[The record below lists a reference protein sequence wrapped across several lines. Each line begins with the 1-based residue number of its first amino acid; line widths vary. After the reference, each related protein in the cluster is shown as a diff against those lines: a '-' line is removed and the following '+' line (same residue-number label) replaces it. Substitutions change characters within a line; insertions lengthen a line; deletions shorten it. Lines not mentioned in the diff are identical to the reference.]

1 MSSSIFQRLGYNFDT
16 NRFGDAQYLSPG
28 AEAYLKAAPIELASW
43 QQSDIAN
50 GNIQTT
56 NYYKNPLAP
65 DCALIIANTA
75 NIITFSSTVAF
86 DFASGANATLQ
97 AAATNLQAELN
108 SFVSHTNNV
117 SGVTLMTSNTD
128 VIPSLE
134 SASSI
139 GNYLL
144 RIVNVSDNVQNTTP
158 LLGSMTSLF
167 IGPEINSNVAV
178 VNTALQ
184 LLNTS
189 VAPNGNC
196 YLSSVQVLTI
206 SNTLNVL
213 NTFVSYRRVS
223 DWNFF
228 ANATSIVMDTVKLS
242 TFNNM
247 GNTQTYLV
255 NNLIGTDQLKK
266 NLANT
271 SNTAI

>member
-1 MSSSIFQRLGYNFDT
+1 MSSIFGRLGFNFDT

-28 AEAYLKAAPIELASW
+28 AEAYLNAAPIQLASW

-50 GNIQTT
+50 GNVQTT
-56 NYYKNPLAP
+56 NYYKNPLAN
-65 DCALIIANTA
+65 DCTLLIANTS
-75 NIITFSSTVAF
+75 NIVSFVTTVPF
-86 DFASGANATLQ
+86 DFDSGSNAILLS
-97 AAATNLQAELN
+97 AATNLQTELN

-128 VIPSLE
+128 TIPSLE

-144 RIVNVSDNVQNTTP
+144 RIVNVSDDIQNTTP
-158 LLGSMTSLF
+158 LLGSLTSLF
-167 IGPEINSNVAV
+167 IGPEVNSNVAI

-184 LLNTS
+184 LLNSS

-196 YLSSVQVLTI
+196 YLSSVQVITI
-206 SNTLNVL
+206 SITLNVL
-213 NTFVSYRRVS
+213 NTFISYRRVS

-247 GNTQTYLV
+247 GNTQLYLV
-255 NNLIGTDQLKK
+255 NNLIGTDQLKE

-271 SNTAI
+271 SNTII

>member
-1 MSSSIFQRLGYNFDT
+1 MSSIFGRLSFNFDT
-16 NRFGDAQYLSPG
+16 NRFGDAQYLSP
-28 AEAYLKAAPIELASW
+28 AAKAYLNAAPIQLASW

-50 GNIQTT
+50 GNVQTT
-56 NYYKNPLAP
+56 NYYKNPLAN
-65 DCALIIANTA
+65 DCTLLIANTS
-75 NIITFSSTVAF
+75 NIISFVTTVPF
-86 DFASGANATLQ
+86 DFDSGSNAILFS
-97 AAATNLQAELN
+97 AATNLQTQLN
-108 SFVSHTNNV
+108 SFLSHTNNV

-128 VIPSLE
+128 TIPSLE

-144 RIVNVSDNVQNTTP
+144 RIVSVSDDIQNTTP
-158 LLGSMTSLF
+158 LLGSLTSLF
-167 IGPEINSNVAV
+167 IGPEVNSNVAI

-184 LLNTS
+184 LLNS
-189 VAPNGNC
+189 SIAANGNC
-196 YLSSVQVLTI
+196 FLSSVQVITI

-228 ANATSIVMDTVKLS
+228 ANATNIVMDTVKLS

-247 GNTQTYLV
+247 GNTQMYLV

-271 SNTAI
+271 SNTII

>member
-1 MSSSIFQRLGYNFDT
+1 MSSIFQRLGYNFDT
-16 NRFGDAQYLSPG
+16 DRFGDAQYLSPG

-56 NYYKNPLAP
+56 NYYKNPLGP
-65 DCALIIANTA
+65 DCTLLIANTSNIASFAA
-75 NIITFSSTVAF
+75 NTPF
-86 DFASGANATLQ
+86 DFAANANLTLFTT
-97 AAATNLQAELN
+97 ATNLETELN
-108 SFVSHTNNV
+108 YFLSHTNNV

-128 VIPSLE
+128 TIPSLE

-144 RIVNVSDNVQNTTP
+144 RIVNVSDNIQNTTP
-158 LLGSMTSLF
+158 LLGSITSIF
-167 IGPEINSNVAV
+167 VGEEISSNVAV

-184 LLNTS
+184 LLNSS
-189 VAPNGNC
+189 VALNGNC
-196 YLSSVQVLTI
+196 YLSQTQVLSI

-242 TFNNM
+242 SFNNM

-255 NNLIGTDQLKK
+255 NNLIGTDELKK

-271 SNTAI
+271 PNTTI

>member
-1 MSSSIFQRLGYNFDT
+1 MSSIFQRLGFNFDT

-56 NYYKNPLAP
+56 NYYKNPLAAN
-65 DCALIIANTA
+65 CTLIVANTA
-75 NIITFSSTVAF
+75 NIITFTTTVPF
-86 DFASGANATLQ
+86 DYDLGANATLLST
-97 AAATNLQAELN
+97 ATKLQSEIN

-128 VIPSLE
+128 VIPSLD
-134 SASSI
+134 SATSI

-144 RIVNVSDNVQNTTP
+144 RIVNVSDEIQNTTP

-167 IGPEINSNVAV
+167 VGTEINSNVAV
-178 VNTALQ
+178 VNTVLQ
-184 LLNTS
+184 ILNSS
-189 VAPNGNC
+189 VALNGNC
-196 YLSSVQVLTI
+196 YLSQTQVLSL

-242 TFNNM
+242 AFNNL
-247 GNTQTYLV
+247 GNTQLYLI

-271 SNTAI
+271 

>member
-1 MSSSIFQRLGYNFDT
+1 MSSIFQRLGYNFDT

-56 NYYKNPLAP
+56 NYYKNPLAS
-65 DCALIIANTA
+65 DCALLIANTS
-75 NIITFSSTVAF
+75 NIISFATTIPF
-86 DFASGANATLQ
+86 DFAGSSNITLTN
-97 AAATNLQAELN
+97 AATKLQSELN

-117 SGVTLMTSNTD
+117 SGVSLMTSNTD
-128 VIPSLE
+128 VIPSFE

-167 IGPEINSNVAV
+167 VGQEISSNVAV
-178 VNTALQ
+178 VNTALY
-184 LLNTS
+184 LLNSS

-196 YLSSVQVLTI
+196 YLSSAQVLSI

-242 TFNNM
+242 SFNNM
-247 GNTQTYLV
+247 GNTQLYLI
-255 NNLIGTDQLKK
+255 NNLIGTNQLKS

-271 SNTAI
+271 SNTTI

>member
-1 MSSSIFQRLGYNFDT
+1 MSSIFQRLGFNFDT

-28 AEAYLKAAPIELASW
+28 AEAYLNSAPIQLASW

-56 NYYKNPLAP
+56 NYYKNPLAN
-65 DCALIIANTA
+65 DCTLLIANTS
-75 NIITFSSTVAF
+75 NIATFAATVPF
-86 DFASGANATLQ
+86 DFAGTANITLLNTATKLQ
-97 AAATNLQAELN
+97 TELN

-117 SGVTLMTSNTD
+117 SGVSLMTSNTD

-134 SASSI
+134 SATSI

-144 RIVNVSDNVQNTTP
+144 RIVNVSDDVQNTTP
-158 LLGSMTSLF
+158 LLGSMTCLF
-167 IGPEINSNVAV
+167 VSTEISSNVSV

-184 LLNTS
+184 LLNSS

-196 YLSSVQVLTI
+196 YLSSVQVLSI
-206 SNTLNVL
+206 SNSLNVL
-213 NTFVSYRRVS
+213 NTFVSYRRTS

-242 TFNNM
+242 AFNNM
-247 GNTQTYLV
+247 GNTQLYLV
-255 NNLIGTDQLKK
+255 NNLIGTDQLKS

-271 SNTAI
+271 PNMTI

>member
-1 MSSSIFQRLGYNFDT
+1 MSSIFGRLGFNFDT

-28 AEAYLKAAPIELASW
+28 AEAYLNAAPIQLASW

-50 GNIQTT
+50 GNVQTT
-56 NYYKNPLAP
+56 NYYKNPLAN
-65 DCALIIANTA
+65 DCTLLIANTS
-75 NIITFSSTVAF
+75 NIVSFVTTVPF
-86 DFASGANATLQ
+86 DFDSGSNAILLS
-97 AAATNLQAELN
+97 AATNLQAELN

-128 VIPSLE
+128 TIPSLE
-134 SASSI
+134 GASSI

-144 RIVNVSDNVQNTTP
+144 RIVNVSDDIQNTTP
-158 LLGSMTSLF
+158 LLGSLTSLF
-167 IGPEINSNVAV
+167 IGPEVNSNVAI
-178 VNTALQ
+178 VNTALH
-184 LLNTS
+184 LLNSS

-196 YLSSVQVLTI
+196 YLSSVQVITI

-247 GNTQTYLV
+247 GNTQLYLV
-255 NNLIGTDQLKK
+255 NNLIGTDQLKE

-271 SNTAI
+271 SNTII

>member
-1 MSSSIFQRLGYNFDT
+1 MSSIFGRLGFNFDT

-28 AEAYLKAAPIELASW
+28 AEAYLNAAPIQLASW

-50 GNIQTT
+50 GNVQTT
-56 NYYKNPLAP
+56 NYYKNPLAN
-65 DCALIIANTA
+65 DCTLLIANTS
-75 NIITFSSTVAF
+75 NIISFVTTVPFVF
-86 DFASGANATLQ
+86 DSGSNAILLS
-97 AAATNLQAELN
+97 AATNLQTELN

-128 VIPSLE
+128 TIPSLE

-144 RIVNVSDNVQNTTP
+144 RIVNVSDDIQNTTP
-158 LLGSMTSLF
+158 LLGSLTSLF
-167 IGPEINSNVAV
+167 IGPEVNSNVAI
-178 VNTALQ
+178 VNTALH
-184 LLNTS
+184 LLNSS

-196 YLSSVQVLTI
+196 YLSSVQVITI

-213 NTFVSYRRVS
+213 NTFISYRRVS

-247 GNTQTYLV
+247 GNTQLYLV
-255 NNLIGTDQLKK
+255 NNLIGTDQLKE

-271 SNTAI
+271 SNTII